1 MIEENSILKVYKA
14 IIGLST
20 FKQNLINQNNEA
32 NVFRTSLLRKLM
44 NLTIMREDPFLQLR
58 SLEIIKYLV

>member
-20 FKQNLINQNNEA
+20 FEQNLINQNNEA